1 LFYGHKTEYL
11 ILNLFAAAMCTTQ
24 LEDLQP
30 LAVIKPGVSGESE
43 MDLLSPYHWAEHEQ
57 QSGSMLLD
65 GTAIIQDR
73 IINICKGNFHQHLSS
88 INSSSSYQ
96 FTCPENFQ
104 GVQTLSTTKNI
115 SHCLHCTPSSLKIST

>member
-11 ILNLFAAAMCTTQ
+11 ILNLFAADMCTTQ

-43 MDLLSPYHWAEHEQ
+43 MDLLSADHWAEHEQ
-57 QSGSMLLD
+57 QIGSMLLD

-73 IINICKGNFHQHLSS
+73 TINICKGNFHQHLSS

-104 GVQTLSTTKNI
+104 GYRPYQPRKTFHIV
-115 SHCLHCTPSSLKIST
+115 CTAPRHI